1 MKKNF
6 TLLIA
11 ISNLEND
18 ECEML
23 DFDTLLDQNFSDF
36 EDVLQLLSKT
46 EFEPNKNVV
55 NNIVNFSRSITT

>member
-23 DFDTLLDQNFSDF
+23 DFDTLLDQNFSEF

-55 NNIVNFSRSITT
+55 NNIVNFSRSLTT